1 MLRTATTLCALIG
14 LTLVLAPA
22 SAQGGGQYGWL
33 RASPLSVFTEVDWEM
48 MRKNARGALDNGADG
63 STASWQNPDTGHSGS
78 VSVLSSYEE
87 DGRRCRK
94 AKFTNEARGMIG
106 IQTHRL
112 CKVDDGT
119 WKIAP

>member
-1 MLRTATTLCALIG
+1 MKRTAVPSALLLAAALATLPA
-14 LTLVLAPA
+14 AA
-22 SAQGGGQYGWL
+22 SAAGQFGWL

-48 MRKNARGALDNGADG
+48 LRKNARGTLDESPDG
-63 STASWQNPDTGHSGS
+63 TTSSWENPDTGHSGS
-78 VSVLSSYEE
+78 VTVLSTYEE

-94 AKFTNEARGMIG
+94 AKFTNEARGMTG

-112 CKVDDGT
+112 CKVADGT

>member
-1 MLRTATTLCALIG
+1 MLRIAITFCALFS
-14 LTLVLAPA
+14 LSLALAPA
-22 SAQGGGQYGWL
+22 FAQGGGQYGWL

-48 MRKNARGALDNGADG
+48 LRKNARGALDGAADG
-63 STASWQNPDTGHSGS
+63 TTASWENPDTGHSGS
-78 VSVLSSYEE
+78 VTVLSSYEE

-94 AKFTNEARGMIG
+94 AKFTNEARGMTG